1 MLLYGKEG
9 LYKRAVDRAMDYPT
23 INGLLNVIKDGKRGD
38 GSYVNGAVEYEIN
51 NHLLDLLNL
60 LESNSGYVISNIKF
74 DDGVDA
80 VKNIINFKDDYFL
93 GARRNG
99 SLGLCKYM
107 CYRGRRHMVINFKWF
122 FSDVKMFEGL
132 SLEDLNVDLN
142 LLDTVIE
149 RINSILFGK
158 KIYITRKNGFVEY
171 KSLNVFDMYG
181 YLYEFWKVD
190 SRDREV
196 NQLFNNDSFC
206 LSDIY
211 SAANIVFLRENMY
224 LLEKNEQYFH
234 IVLNKKEYLREC
246 ILDASDEV
254 IGIENVMNMLKN
266 VSFSKKAKEIIQG
279 DNVKKLNDIVNRINK
294 YADEIEFIEYYCSL
308 FDDKLEGVICNR
320 FLATRI

>member
-1 MLLYGKEG
+1 MLFRSRKH
-9 LYKRAVDRAMDYPT
+9 
-23 INGLLNVIKDGKRGD
+23 I
-38 GSYVNGAVEYEIN
+38 
-51 NHLLDLLNL
+51 
-60 LESNSGYVISNIKF
+60 
-74 DDGVDA
+74 
-80 VKNIINFKDDYFL
+80 
-93 GARRNG
+93 
-99 SLGLCKYM
+99 
-107 CYRGRRHMVINFKWF
+107 VINFKWF
-122 FSDVKMFEGL
+122 FSDVEMFEGL

-171 KSLNVFDMYG
+171 KSLNVFDMYC

-211 SAANIVFLRENMY
+211 SAANIVFLKENMY

-246 ILDASDEV
+246 ILNASDEV
-254 IGIENVMNMLKN
+254 IGIENVMKIGRAH
-266 VSFSKKAKEIIQG
+266 V
-279 DNVKKLNDIVNRINK
+279 
-294 YADEIEFIEYYCSL
+294 
-308 FDDKLEGVICNR
+308 
-320 FLATRI
+320 